1 MRDQFDSNS
10 LFPHTMKEAFEE
22 FVNKDVGKHTNA
34 ATSPS
39 TLTNIYIIFSVW
51 REIRTSRNEKVHTEV

>member
-10 LFPHTMKEAFEE
+10 LFQRAMKEAFEE

-34 ATSPS
+34 DLLAQYVDEH
-39 TLTNIYIIFSVW
+39 LYNIQCVA
-51 REIRTSRNEKVHTEV
+51 RNMYTET